1 MVLRIRKIVSLGS
14 LALVASAVLLLA
26 GPLSGTASA
35 SPSPCKRWGN
45 DNPRELS
52 KRQARS
58 AVRCLLNRRRENH
71 GLRRLQK
78 SGRLKKA
85 AQKHTRRMHKQR
97 CFAHECPGEPS
108 VLSRLKRVRYIHN
121 GLRRWSYGENIAY
134 GGSHFGTPKATVRA
148 WMRSDGHRHNIL
160 NPDFREIGVGVLFGI
175 PPEPGSNNGTTFT
188 TDFGMR
194 KH

>member
-1 MVLRIRKIVSLGS
+1 MVLRIRKLVSLGS
-14 LALVASAVLLLA
+14 LALVVSALLLLV
-26 GPLSGTASA
+26 GPLSGAASA

-71 GLRRLQK
+71 GLRRLHK

-85 AQKHTRRMHKQR
+85 AQKHTKRMKRQQ

-108 VLSRLKRVRYIHN
+108 VLSRLKRVRYIHH

-134 GGSHFGTPKATVRA
+134 GGSYYGTPKAIVRA
-148 WMRSDGHRHNIL
+148 WMHSEGHRHNIL

-175 PPEPGSNNGTTFT
+175 PPEPGSNGTTFT